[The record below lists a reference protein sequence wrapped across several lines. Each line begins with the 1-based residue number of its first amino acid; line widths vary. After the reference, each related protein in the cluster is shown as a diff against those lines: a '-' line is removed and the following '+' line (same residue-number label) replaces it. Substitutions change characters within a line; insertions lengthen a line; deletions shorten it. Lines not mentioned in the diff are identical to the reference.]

1 MLSSSKYDDQ
11 FFYKISWF
19 LHICKPIP
27 ILVFT
32 LLYWTFLSILTLTLI
47 YIFDSY
53 FLYNT
58 ASRINTLL
66 MLIYLGSRMRLQPNY
81 FFEYFDWCQIREAQ
95 GIFFGILL
103 SFDVDWQPVSIDDYS
118 RTLSSINQ
126 PIPRIRNY
134 S

>member
-27 ILVFT
+27 ILVIT

-66 MLIYLGSRMRLQPNY
+66 MLIYFGSRMRLQPNY
-81 FFEYFDWCQIREAQ
+81 FLN
-95 GIFFGILL
+95 ILIG
-103 SFDVDWQPVSIDDYS
+103 VK
-118 RTLSSINQ
+118 
-126 PIPRIRNY
+126 
-134 S
+134 